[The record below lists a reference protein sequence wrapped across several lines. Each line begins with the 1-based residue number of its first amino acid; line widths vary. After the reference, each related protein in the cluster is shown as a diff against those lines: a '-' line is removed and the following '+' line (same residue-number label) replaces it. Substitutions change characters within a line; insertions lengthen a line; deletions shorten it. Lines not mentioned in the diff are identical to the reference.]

1 MTEYTRQMHDKIM
14 KIYRRE
20 TAKLN
25 FFTFTGFIL
34 PLISIFSLFPLRN
47 RIYSLFPNENGN
59 FIMLGVIFTLISTFV
74 ISVPAALVLFG
85 ISNIRAKKEMQEI
98 LYGYGAAKE
107 NFSLYSEGSFLGS
120 SGTVDMI
127 SDTIGDIKKNVA
139 SDMQDEVLYMSM
151 KKYFEED
158 VPARE
163 KELNEK
169 RTKRIE
175 KLKKR
180 KQLLIERGDKNEA
193 SLHKGETRGIPEAAG
208 QDQDK

>member
-1 MTEYTRQMHDKIM
+1 MIEYTKQMHDKIM

-34 PLISIFSLFPLRN
+34 PLISLFSLFPLRN

-59 FIMLGVIFTLISTFV
+59 FIMPGVIFTMISTFV

-85 ISNIRAKKEMQEI
+85 ISNIRAKKEMQKI
-98 LYGYGAAKE
+98 LYEEEAEKE
-107 NFSLYSEGSFLGS
+107 NFSLHSEGSFLGS
-120 SGTVDMI
+120 SGTVNMI
-127 SDTIGDIKKNVA
+127 SDTIDDIKKNVA

-180 KQLLIERGDKNEA
+180 KQLLIERGNKNEA
-193 SLHKGETRGIPEAAG
+193 SLHKGEARGIPENTG

>member
-1 MTEYTRQMHDKIM
+1 MIEYTKQMHDKIIE
-14 KIYRRE
+14 IYRRE

-25 FFTFTGFIL
+25 LWLLTGFFPPIL
-34 PLISIFSLFPLRN
+34 TLFFLFPLRN
-47 RIYSLFPNENGN
+47 RIYSFFPNENGN
-59 FIMLGVIFTLISTFV
+59 FIVLGVVFTLISTFV
-74 ISVPAALVLFG
+74 ISVPASLVLFG

-98 LYGYGAAKE
+98 LYGDGAGKG
-107 NFSLYSEGSFLGS
+107 NCSLIVNGSFLRPS
-120 SGTVDMI
+120 ETVNMI
-127 SDTIGDIKKNVA
+127 SDTMDDIKKNVA
-139 SDMQDEVLYMSM
+139 SDMQDEVLYMSL

-169 RTKRIE
+169 RIRRIE

-180 KQLLIERGDKNEA
+180 KQLLIERGNKNET
-193 SLHKGETRGIPEAAG
+193 SLYKGEARGIPEDTG